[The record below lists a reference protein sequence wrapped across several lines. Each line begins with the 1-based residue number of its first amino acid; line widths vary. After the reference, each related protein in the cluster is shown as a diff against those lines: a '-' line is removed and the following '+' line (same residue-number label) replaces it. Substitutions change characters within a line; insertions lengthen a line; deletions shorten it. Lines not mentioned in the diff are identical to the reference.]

1 MFKMPGPYSSHHD
14 RKRDAEKRTSGDET
28 VGTAAAAAARVGV
41 RRR

>member
-1 MFKMPGPYSSHHD
+1 MFKIPRPYSSHHD

-28 VGTAAAAAARVGV
+28 VGTAAAAAAVGV